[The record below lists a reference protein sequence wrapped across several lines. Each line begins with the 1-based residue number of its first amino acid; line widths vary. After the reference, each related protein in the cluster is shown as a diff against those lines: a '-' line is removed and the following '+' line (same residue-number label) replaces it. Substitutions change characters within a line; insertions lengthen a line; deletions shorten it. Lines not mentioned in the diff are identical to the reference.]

1 MPTALPYP
9 ATSTTHPTADPPD
22 AWECSLHITNDPRAV
37 RIARAAIRTSL
48 RAFGVPQDPTETAEL
63 LTSELVSN
71 AVQHADS
78 PIHVR
83 ARTRD
88 GVLRVSVWDNH
99 PEFPQPLPLSTT
111 DPFGRG
117 LYLVHHLSRTWG
129 HYPLHPTP
137 GKVTWFELTT

>member
-1 MPTALPYP
+1 MSTALPYS
-9 ATSTTHPTADPPD
+9 ATSPVRPADPPD
-22 AWECSLHITNDPRAV
+22 AWECSLHITNSPRAV
-37 RIARAAIRTSL
+37 RVARHTIRTAL
-48 RAFGVPQDPTETAEL
+48 RAFGLPQEPTDTAEL

-78 PIHVR
+78 PLYVR

-88 GVLRVSVWDNH
+88 GVLRVSVWDDH
-99 PEFPQPLPLSTT
+99 PELPQPLPPSTT

-117 LYLVHHLSRTWG
+117 LYLVQHLSRAWG
-129 HYPLHPTP
+129 HYLLRTTP